1 LRDLAQRAAT
11 FLALVALCAAFVC
24 EVRPAARLP
33 FQDKKPPKFD
43 VSWKPP
49 DTDAKLSSLTPYDTC
64 PTAEIMAKAGARA
77 GEIVDNL
84 AKFDAVETGKRVVLD
99 ENGFA
104 LTTQEQDF
112 DYQAEIIHSADTF
125 RIKEAR
131 TSLGDER
138 ADALRDSAL
147 AAMVILL
154 HPSHQ
159 SDFEFQCEGRADW
172 QGHPSFVVSFAQ
184 RDGVPSRVLS
194 VRTERGE
201 FPVPLKGRVWVT
213 VDGYQTVHLETNR
226 QHPIRGL
233 PLVVDSISA
242 DYAPVHFASTNSDLW
257 LPQLVESY
265 VQMARQRIVT
275 IHFYSK
281 FQLFSVSSSSVIT
294 VPKPPDVDAPAQPK
308 SNY

>member
-1 LRDLAQRAAT
+1 MNNLAQRIAT
-11 FLALVALCAAFVC
+11 SFALAVLFAAFVSDLH
-24 EVRPAARLP
+24 PAAWIPL
-33 FQDKKPPKFD
+33 QDKKPKFD

-49 DTDAKLSSLTPYDTC
+49 DTDARLPSLSADAAC
-64 PTAEIMAKAGARA
+64 PTTEVMEKAGQRA
-77 GEIVDNL
+77 AEIVDNL
-84 AKFDAVETGKRVVLD
+84 AKFDAVESGRRVVLD

-104 LTTQEQDF
+104 LTTQEQSF
-112 DYQAEIIHSADTF
+112 DYTAEIVRSGNAF
-125 RIKEAR
+125 QIKEAR

-159 SDFEFQCEGRADW
+159 GDFEFQCLGRSDW
-172 QGHPSFVVSFAQ
+172 KGHPSFVVAFAQ

-201 FPVPLKGRVWVT
+201 FPVPLKGRAWVT
-213 VDGYQTVHLETNR
+213 VDGYQTAHLETNR

-233 PLVVDSISA
+233 PLVVDTISA

-265 VQMARQRIVT
+265 VQMARQRTVT
-275 IHFYSK
+275 IHSYSK
-281 FQLFSVSSSSVIT
+281 FQLFSVSSSGVIT
-294 VPKPPDVDAPAQPK
+294 VPKAPDIDQPAQPK
-308 SNY
+308 